1 MPTLPAPMTEILVWR
16 LAGEGR
22 PARWMGLKKDWVRSS
37 PPGPSDED
45 EPLGC
50 ILIQL
55 LCFALFVAE
64 FYMCRRVRKK
74 ENKERSLA
82 KQWLNEWVKRNG
94 FFSGQRN
101 GPMFSFYS
109 SCSV

>member
-55 LCFALFVAE
+55 LCL
-64 FYMCRRVRKK
+64 
-74 ENKERSLA
+74 L
-82 KQWLNEWVKRNG
+82 
-94 FFSGQRN
+94 QR
-101 GPMFSFYS
+101 GLWS
-109 SCSV
+109 SICV